1 MRFSLTPALS
11 LRERGNVG
19 SAMDWLRR
27 ASSIQPSLANA
38 WQSSAAVPVET
49 QDESERLP
57 LLGGE
62 AWGEGKP
69 AEIEPR
75 RSLRIPLSIC
85 IRDPVAAFGLPS
97 CKQSRRLESRS
108 STIRHSS
115 FVILALLTGCT
126 PDTASDVTPLDSKL
140 FSAVQVIGSRGVAP
154 GQFNKP
160 RSLTCDRDDNLYVAD
175 ITGRIQKFSPEG
187 RFLLQWQ
194 MPQTDLGKPKGMGLD
209 REGHVLVI
217 EPHYM
222 RVNHFT
228 ANGELVRQWGVK
240 GTNAGEFI
248 LPRGVAQNAH
258 GEFYLSEYTLVD
270 RVQRF
275 SVGPAVG
282 LSGGCVPVRSFL
294 TNAPGGLAACP
305 TSVWGTPG
313 DGPGQFSRAEG
324 LCIGRH
330 DEVLVAD
337 SCNHRVQVFDREGKF
352 LRAFG
357 RAGSNPGEF
366 SYPYD
371 VRVDPAGNQFICEF
385 GNSRIT
391 VLNAQDQ
398 VVEIIGNAG
407 AAPGKFANPWAICFD
422 SKGNLYVADSQ
433 NHRVQKLVR
442 RKVF

>member
-1 MRFSLTPALS
+1 MLCLCLAPAACTPPP
-11 LRERGNVG
+11 G
-19 SAMDWLRR
+19 
-27 ASSIQPSLANA
+27 
-38 WQSSAAVPVET
+38 
-49 QDESERLP
+49 
-57 LLGGE
+57 
-62 AWGEGKP
+62 
-69 AEIEPR
+69 
-75 RSLRIPLSIC
+75 
-85 IRDPVAAFGLPS
+85 
-97 CKQSRRLESRS
+97 
-108 STIRHSS
+108 
-115 FVILALLTGCT
+115 
-126 PDTASDVTPLDSKL
+126 PDTAPLQSRL
-140 FSAVQVIGSRGVAP
+140 FSSVQVIGSRGVAP

-175 ITGRIQKFSPEG
+175 ITGRIQKFSPDG

-209 REGHVLVI
+209 LEGQVLVI

-228 ANGELVRQWGVK
+228 TNGELVRQWGVK

-248 LPRGVAQNAH
+248 LPRGVAQNRH

-275 SVGPAVG
+275 NVGQAASLPD
-282 LSGGCVPVRSFL
+282 GCVPVHSFR
-294 TNAPGGLAACP
+294 TNDPGRLAACP

-324 LCIGRH
+324 LCIGPR

-337 SCNHRVQVFDREGKF
+337 SCNHRVQVFDREGRF

-391 VLNAQDQ
+391 VLDAQDQ

-407 AAPGKFANPWAICFD
+407 AAPGKFANPWAICLD

-433 NHRVQKLVR
+433 NHRVQKLLR
-442 RKVF
+442 RKPR

>member
-1 MRFSLTPALS
+1 MASL
-11 LRERGNVG
+11 VF
-19 SAMDWLRR
+19 
-27 ASSIQPSLANA
+27 
-38 WQSSAAVPVET
+38 V
-49 QDESERLP
+49 
-57 LLGGE
+57 LLGCR
-62 AWGEGKP
+62 P
-69 AEIEPR
+69 ATK
-75 RSLRIPLSIC
+75 SLS
-85 IRDPVAAFGLPS
+85 
-97 CKQSRRLESRS
+97 
-108 STIRHSS
+108 
-115 FVILALLTGCT
+115 
-126 PDTASDVTPLDSKL
+126 TPLDSKF

-175 ITGRIQKFSPEG
+175 ITGRIQKFSPDG

-228 ANGELVRQWGVK
+228 TNGELVRQWGVK

-275 SVGPAVG
+275 TFLPVAADVRRLQSLSSQPVPSRQFKAVG
-282 LSGGCVPVRSFL
+282 QPEPPDFGCYV
-294 TNAPGGLAACP
+294 TGM
-305 TSVWGTPG
+305 WGTPG

-324 LCIGRH
+324 LCIGQR

-352 LRAFG
+352 LRALG

-371 VRVDPAGNQFICEF
+371 VRVDPDGNQFICEF

-391 VLNAQDQ
+391 VLDGQDQ
-398 VVEIIGNAG
+398 VVEIIGSAG
-407 AAPGKFANPWAICFD
+407 AAPGKFANPWAICLD
-422 SKGNLYVADSQ
+422 SHGNLYVADSQ

-442 RKVF
+442 RAAK

>member
-1 MRFSLTPALS
+1 VEFNLPA
-11 LRERGNVG
+11 GNCPPP
-19 SAMDWLRR
+19 LENRR
-27 ASSIQPSLANA
+27 
-38 WQSSAAVPVET
+38 PVH
-49 QDESERLP
+49 RN
-57 LLGGE
+57 
-62 AWGEGKP
+62 
-69 AEIEPR
+69 
-75 RSLRIPLSIC
+75 
-85 IRDPVAAFGLPS
+85 V
-97 CKQSRRLESRS
+97 
-108 STIRHSS
+108 IRHSS
-115 FVILALLTGCT
+115 FVVLALLLGCT
-126 PDTASDVTPLDSKL
+126 PDTASNVSTPLDSKL

-175 ITGRIQKFSPEG
+175 ITGRIQKFSPDG

-194 MPQTDLGKPKGMGLD
+194 LPQIDLGKPKGMGLD
-209 REGHVLVI
+209 NEGHVIVI

-228 ANGELVRQWGVK
+228 TNGELVRQWGVK

-275 SVGPAVG
+275 SIGPAASLPV
-282 LSGGCVPVRSFL
+282 GCVPVRSFP

-305 TSVWGTPG
+305 TSVWGSPG
-313 DGPGQFSRAEG
+313 DAPGQFSRAEG
-324 LCIGRH
+324 LCIGQR

-357 RAGSNPGEF
+357 KAGSTPGEF

-391 VLNAQDQ
+391 VLDAQDQ
-398 VVEIIGNAG
+398 VVEIIGSAG
-407 AAPGKFANPWAICFD
+407 AAPGRFANPWAICFD

-442 RKVF
+442 REGN